1 MNYKFFV
8 KYNARSAHATIR
20 RLQSKTKSTNVTED
34 QCCSMQDYVQ
44 RTDTLGGDE
53 LIDRKIQ
60 KMKVRM
66 MMMKS

>member
-1 MNYKFFV
+1 
-8 KYNARSAHATIR
+8 
-20 RLQSKTKSTNVTED
+20 
-34 QCCSMQDYVQ
+34 MQDYVQ
-44 RTDTLGGDE
+44 RTDTLDGDE